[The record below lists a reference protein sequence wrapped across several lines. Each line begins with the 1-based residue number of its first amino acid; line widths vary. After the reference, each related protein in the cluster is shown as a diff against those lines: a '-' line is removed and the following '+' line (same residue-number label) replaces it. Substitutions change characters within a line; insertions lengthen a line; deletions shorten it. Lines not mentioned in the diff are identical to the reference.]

1 MAPDTPR
8 THALSSP
15 SSTMARPT
23 SSATRNHQLNIALRD
38 DEMARVSERA
48 KAFGLRPVDFARN
61 VLLNEKGLYIE
72 VPVAA
77 IDRLA
82 LEQLKRVGNS
92 LNQIARQLNSL
103 RQISVNELEDALREV
118 RELIRRMA

>member
-1 MAPDTPR
+1 
-8 THALSSP
+8 
-15 SSTMARPT
+15 MARPK
-23 SSATRNHQLNIALRD
+23 SRVTRQQQLNIALRD

-48 KAFGLRPVDFARN
+48 KAFGLRPVDFARKA
-61 VLLNEKGLYIE
+61 LLDEKGACIAL
-72 VPVAA
+72 PVAA

-103 RQISVNELEDALREV
+103 RQISFNELEDALREV